1 MMVGMAKKQAP
12 PVTTKTKPAPLTPKA
27 KAPMVSTQRK
37 PDKPDPSTLPRATHE
52 GKVRIGDAEF
62 DCYILPG
69 GVRVMTERTTLRAV
83 GAEGKNARAV
93 LSKNTEKNT
102 APKPVDSPPENVT
115 NQRDSGHLGRAP
127 KLHFHPP
134 VGNVVMVG
142 YTLYQVIDFLR
153 DWSGRFTRGELREN
167 QKHIGLKATQTLIAC
182 AGLGLEAMVDDACG
196 YAPDET
202 RVQGMDRWLRYTRNI
217 DVTRILSPAL
227 MVEVSRLY
235 NQPYKPGE
243 RPPAMMKQ
251 FAGSFYKAALG
262 DTQYERFKEVCDA
275 AKSPDEVR
283 NQMYQFLADPAL
295 GYFRDTLIVA
305 EAYAK
310 TSRTAPDF
318 WNKLRA
324 FTQGQSYQ
332 FTMDY

>member
-1 MMVGMAKKQAP
+1 MMAVMAKSS
-12 PVTTKTKPAPLTPKA
+12 TKTASAPIATSAPLAKPKA
-27 KAPMVSTQRK
+27 PAAR
-37 PDKPDPSTLPRATHE
+37 PDPKTLPRATHE

-69 GVRVMTERTTLRAV
+69 GVRVLSQRATLASLGATHNPSVMRKNPEKKRDTKPDVSSTE
-83 GAEGKNARAV
+83 NAA
-93 LSKNTEKNT
+93 
-102 APKPVDSPPENVT
+102 
-115 NQRDSGHLGRAP
+115 NQGDFGHLRRDT
-127 KLHFHPP
+127 KLQFLPP
-134 VGNVVMVG
+134 VGGTAING

-217 DVTRILSPAL
+217 DVTRILSRGL
-227 MVEVSRLY
+227 MTEVCRLY
-235 NQPYKPGE
+235 RQPYVPGG
-243 RPPAMMKQ
+243 RPPAFMKQ
-251 FAGSFYKAALG
+251 FAASFYKSALG
-262 DTQYERFKEVCDA
+262 DAQYERFKEVCDA

-283 NQMYQFLADPAL
+283 NQMYQFLANPAID
-295 GYFRDTLIVA
+295 YFRDTLIVA
-305 EAYAK
+305 EAYAR
-310 TSRTAPDF
+310 TSRTAVDF

-324 FTQGQSYQ
+324 YTRDESYQ
-332 FTMDY
+332 FTLDV

>member
-1 MMVGMAKKQAP
+1 MMVVMAKSSTRTASV
-12 PVTTKTKPAPLTPKA
+12 PVATSAPLAKS
-27 KAPMVSTQRK
+27 KAPVAR
-37 PDKPDPSTLPRATHE
+37 PDPKTLPRATHE

-69 GVRVMTERTTLRAV
+69 GVRVMSQRATLHAV
-83 GAEGKNARAV
+83 GASGRDVDAV
-93 LSKNTEKNT
+93 LKNTDKNRVR
-102 APKPVDSPPENVT
+102 KLEGSSQENAT
-115 NQRDSGHLGRAP
+115 NQGDFKDLGRVR
-127 KLHFHPP
+127 KLQFLPP
-134 VGNVVMVG
+134 VGGTAING

-217 DVTRILSPAL
+217 DVTRILSRGL
-227 MVEVSRLY
+227 MTEVCRLY
-235 NQPYKPGE
+235 RQPYVPGG
-243 RPPAMMKQ
+243 RPPAFMKQ
-251 FAGSFYKAALG
+251 FAASFYKSALG
-262 DTQYERFKEVCDA
+262 DAQYERFKEVCDA

-283 NQMYQFLADPAL
+283 NQMYQFLANPAID
-295 GYFRDTLIVA
+295 YFRDTLIVA
-305 EAYAK
+305 EAYAR
-310 TSRTAPDF
+310 TSRTAVDF

-324 FTQGQSYQ
+324 YTRDESYQ
-332 FTMDY
+332 FTLDV